1 MAKEVLGLARR
12 AIDSSRPPRR
22 AKRGHPRAT
31 RPRTRPPGSAPPTRG
46 PRRRGR
52 RCGVPDRFLS
62 DQPPRSRRRGG
73 RGRIGRTGCV
83 VSRAPSRLTE
93 VAAVDFA
100 RTQQRIGVRG
110 QREQSCV
117 VARHGE
123 PVPLEDLNACCEF
136 GHELHHARATLNRGL
151 PLGHTGHY
159 RHLPPLSAVHQRP
172 QAQRRRQAA
181 LCRCPS
187 GSRRLRS

>member
-1 MAKEVLGLARR
+1 
-12 AIDSSRPPRR
+12 
-22 AKRGHPRAT
+22 
-31 RPRTRPPGSAPPTRG
+31 
-46 PRRRGR
+46 
-52 RCGVPDRFLS
+52 
-62 DQPPRSRRRGG
+62 
-73 RGRIGRTGCV
+73 
-83 VSRAPSRLTE
+83 LTE